1 MSVSLDDFA
10 PGTSGGVEG
19 VFGRCSSRS
28 LPAAARADRG
38 RGRSHPGSAR
48 SCTAAA
54 RGIYEEMNPA

>member
-1 MSVSLDDFA
+1 MSAPAIGDAGTTTRAQEVADMSVSLDDFA

-38 RGRSHPGSAR
+38 
-48 SCTAAA
+48 
-54 RGIYEEMNPA
+54 